1 MEQRYAPKPTRPET
15 TTYLYWEVPPV
26 HEGDHARAVVKEIPE
41 DPSLQ
46 YGGNQPTFVAQ
57 LRRNLLKLGKIF
69 DPDAPNS
76 FETDYDGGESTVP
89 PGRDRCHR
97 RRVGR
102 SREQGCHHRGCLGQR
117 QRRSRLGVAALYPAH
132 GLPIAGPAPLR
143 WGSQTM
149 VIRRGV

>member
-69 DPDAPNS
+69 EPA
-76 FETDYDGGESTVP
+76 
-89 PGRDRCHR
+89 
-97 RRVGR
+97 
-102 SREQGCHHRGCLGQR
+102 GCC
-117 QRRSRLGVAALYPAH
+117 V
-132 GLPIAGPAPLR
+132 
-143 WGSQTM
+143 
-149 VIRRGV
+149 